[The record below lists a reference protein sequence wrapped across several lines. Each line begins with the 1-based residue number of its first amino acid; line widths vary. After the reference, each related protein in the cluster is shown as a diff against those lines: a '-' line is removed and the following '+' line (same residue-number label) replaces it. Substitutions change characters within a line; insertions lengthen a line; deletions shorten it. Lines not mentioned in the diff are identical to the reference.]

1 MGPAEP
7 PPQEPPTEPVAVDL
21 RDYIDFDPER
31 ATGRRVFATD
41 VLAIDVI
48 CLEPN
53 QHVGAREFAGADV
66 VYTVLGGRAWVVTP
80 EAEVTL
86 GPLQALLVPAGV
98 VHGLR
103 NDGADPLILQAAA
116 SPPDELPP
124 THEGPARRPVRRS
137 PGRRGAAE
145 RARRL
150 LGGAD

>member
-1 MGPAEP
+1 MASAEP
-7 PPQEPPTEPVAVDL
+7 PPPDPPHEAVPVDL
-21 RDYIDFDPER
+21 RDYIEFDPDR
-31 ATGRRVFATD
+31 PFGRRVFTTD
-41 VLAIDVI
+41 VLAIDVV
-48 CLEPN
+48 CLEPD
-53 QHVGAREFAGADV
+53 QHIGAREFAGADL
-66 VYTVLGGRAWVVTP
+66 VYTVLGGRAWIVTA
-80 EAEVTL
+80 ESEVTL

-124 THEGPARRPVRRS
+124 TQEGPVRRPVRRGS
-137 PGRRGAAE
+137 AKPTALD